1 MLFLHAKA
9 RLLGEA
15 FAHDSRR
22 RLVLLKINPRP
33 IAVMAIENFPLL
45 VDIDGHHHA
54 PLRNVSLAP
63 RIRPD
68 SCPA

>member
-63 RIRPD
+63 RIRQLM
-68 SCPA
+68 SA